1 MAKIFNPISDNTI
14 TEMIEYDVN
23 NITSEKSIAVTDQ
36 LTNNFKTS
44 PRLTSQILNTDDW
57 SKNVIVEFINDDND
71 STNNT
76 YKKLLVSNIPQ
87 NENNNDRT
95 LNILISYEQGSKSNT
110 LNYKIIQK
118 KMLVPIVIQLCKY
131 EAILFQSKCFIKL
144 YLNVDEQGSN
154 FLIGFNKDN
163 LAITYDLESDV
174 QTTLLAY
181 RGTVPFMFN
190 NKIDIPV
197 SQENYTEVNASAN
210 TFYDDNERINKN
222 KSIQTSE
229 PITFNN
235 LKYKFYFLFNSPE
248 NNNRYLANLKYI
260 FNKTN
265 FYDTNGNNINYLANS
280 GLLFNDN
287 NVYLNK
293 DSFVF
298 GTGNNK
304 IIRLYIQFD
313 DIKKQL
319 RLSDKA
325 LFDSSSDNDK
335 IKITLSSV
343 MQFIPTPG
351 NTLNNN
357 NPTGVLTEPVK
368 IHFIFNLKET
378 YDGPNLFPTPESFN
392 GFNGFKIN
400 FSDSTKN
407 LYNFINLN
415 YQKIGIINLFKYKLV
430 TSRNT
435 NGTIV
440 YGNENMYPLTI
451 DYDEQE
457 AARNIIALIEKT

>member
-36 LTNNFKTS
+36 LTNNFKIS

-57 SKNVIVEFINDDND
+57 SKNVTVEFINDDND
-71 STNNT
+71 STNNI

-118 KMLVPIVIQLCKY
+118 KMLVPIVIQSCKY
-131 EAILFQSKCFIKL
+131 EAVLFQSKCFIKL
-144 YLNVDEQGSN
+144 YLNADEQGSN
-154 FLIGFNKDN
+154 FLIGYNKDN

-181 RGTVPFMFN
+181 RGTVPFIFN
-190 NKIDIPV
+190 NKINIPV
-197 SQENYTEVNASAN
+197 SQENYTEVNTSAN
-210 TFYDDNERINKN
+210 TFYDDTERINKA
-222 KSIQTSE
+222 IQTSE

-235 LKYKFYFLFNSPE
+235 LKYKFYFKFNNPE

-265 FYDTNGNNINYLANS
+265 FYDTNGDNIDYFANN
-280 GLLFNDN
+280 GLLFYNN

-293 DSFVF
+293 DNFVF

-304 IIRLYIQFD
+304 RIRLYIQFSD
-313 DIKKQL
+313 PKKVL

-325 LFDSSSDNDK
+325 LFDSSSNKDK

-343 MQFIPTPG
+343 MQFIPKPN

-357 NPTGVLTEPVK
+357 NPAGVLTEPVQ
-368 IHFIFNLKET
+368 IHFIFELQET
-378 YDGPNLFPTPESFN
+378 YDGGANLFPTPESFN
-392 GFNGFKIN
+392 SVYGFKIN
-400 FSDSTKN
+400 FSNSTKN
-407 LYNFINLN
+407 LYNFITNN
-415 YQKIGIINLFKYKLV
+415 RQKISKINLFKYKLAI
-430 TSRNT
+430 SRNP
-435 NGTIV
+435 NGTIN
-440 YGNENMYPLTI
+440 YGIENTYPLTI
-451 DYDEQE
+451 DFNTQE
-457 AARNIIALIEKT
+457 AARNIITLIETN